1 MNLIF
6 SLTIWMFYLFIDEIN
21 LVEVILMNFPNFL
34 WFFKDISTKFIR
46 GKKIYLQIVSLYILD
61 NIRAS
66 NFVWGMF
73 APTFIARGSS
83 HRSIVKHDGKWQ
95 MKGYT

>member
-1 MNLIF
+1 
-6 SLTIWMFYLFIDEIN
+6 MFYLFGDEIN
-21 LVEVILMNFPNFL
+21 LVEVILMNFPEIL
-34 WFFKDISTKFIR
+34 WFFKDISTNFMG

-66 NFVWGMF
+66 NFVWAMF

-83 HRSIVKHDGKWQ
+83 HRSIVKHDSERR